1 MYNTVIAGDELI
13 SVGYEI
19 RRGVDIQLYGQ
30 RERFLTVALMPFKL
44 KIAYEDVIIGD
55 LDGVHTNFLPI
66 RLPSRI
72 TSCRI
77 WPAQIEKAREAAD
90 DDGNVARI
98 VARRCENHGHG
109 DHKRDP
115 GFVFG
120 RWRLWDLETVGAAV
134 ALAEA
139 QIIAGADILDIGGE
153 STRPGSDVI
162 DAHTEKS
169 RILPVIEEIK
179 GRHPDVALSVDT
191 YRAEVA
197 AAALDRGADIIND
210 VWAACADPDMASVMA
225 ERGVPVV
232 LMHNQSR
239 PNAVLSEGRIGGEYI
254 GAEYSHVVDD
264 VIAELAQLVDELLAA
279 KVARGANRAR
289 PGYRVGKT
297 VDQNLALLRHLNILK
312 ASLDLPFL
320 IGTSRKSFIGRILD
334 LPVED
339 RLEGGGHRRR
349 WYITRRRYRA
359 RARCP

>member
-1 MYNTVIAGDELI
+1 MG
-13 SVGYEI
+13 
-19 RRGVDIQLYGQ
+19 
-30 RERFLTVALMPFKL
+30 
-44 KIAYEDVIIGD
+44 IINATPDSFSG
-55 LDGVHTNFLPI
+55 DGVY
-66 RLPSRI
+66 
-72 TSCRI
+72 
-77 WPAQIEKAREAAD
+77 AD
-90 DDGNVARI
+90 S
-98 VARRCENHGHG
+98 ES
-109 DHKRDP
+109 
-115 GFVFG
+115 
-120 RWRLWDLETVGAAV
+120 VGAAV

-210 VWAACADPDMASVMA
+210 VWAARADPDMASVMA

-232 LMHNQSR
+232 LMHNRSR
-239 PNAVLSEGRIGGEYI
+239 PNAILSEGRIGGEYI

-279 KVARGANRAR
+279 KVARGQIALD
-289 PGYRVGKT
+289 PGIGFGKT
-297 VDQNLALLRHLNILK
+297 VDQNLALLRHLDILK

-334 LPVED
+334 LPVEE
-339 RLEGGGHRRR
+339 RLEGTAATVAAGILQGADIVRVHDVREMIRVVR
-349 WYITRRRYRA
+349 VIDRLKVVLPNGEVA
-359 RARCP
+359 G

>member
-1 MYNTVIAGDELI
+1 MTTAMWQELLRDGARTMVMGIINATPDSFSGDGIYAE
-13 SVGYEI
+13 S
-19 RRGVDIQLYGQ
+19 
-30 RERFLTVALMPFKL
+30 
-44 KIAYEDVIIGD
+44 
-55 LDGVHTNFLPI
+55 
-66 RLPSRI
+66 
-72 TSCRI
+72 
-77 WPAQIEKAREAAD
+77 
-90 DDGNVARI
+90 
-98 VARRCENHGHG
+98 
-109 DHKRDP
+109 
-115 GFVFG
+115 
-120 RWRLWDLETVGAAV
+120 ETVSAAL

-139 QIIAGADILDIGGE
+139 QITAGADILDIGGE

-210 VWAACADPDMASVMA
+210 VWAARADPDMASVMA

-232 LMHNQSR
+232 LMHNRSR
-239 PNAVLSEGRIGGEYI
+239 PNAILSEGRIGGEYI

-279 KVARGANRAR
+279 KVARGQIALD
-289 PGYRVGKT
+289 PGIGFGKT
-297 VDQNLALLRHLNILK
+297 VDQNLALLRHLDILK

-334 LPVED
+334 LPVEE
-339 RLEGGGHRRR
+339 RLEGTAATVAAGILQGADIVRVHDVREMIRVVR
-349 WYITRRRYRA
+349 VIDRLKVVLPNGEVA
-359 RARCP
+359 G

>member
-1 MYNTVIAGDELI
+1 MTTAMWQELLRDGARTMVMGIINATPDSFSGDGIYAE
-13 SVGYEI
+13 S
-19 RRGVDIQLYGQ
+19 
-30 RERFLTVALMPFKL
+30 
-44 KIAYEDVIIGD
+44 
-55 LDGVHTNFLPI
+55 
-66 RLPSRI
+66 
-72 TSCRI
+72 
-77 WPAQIEKAREAAD
+77 
-90 DDGNVARI
+90 
-98 VARRCENHGHG
+98 
-109 DHKRDP
+109 
-115 GFVFG
+115 
-120 RWRLWDLETVGAAV
+120 ETVSAAV

-139 QIIAGADILDIGGE
+139 QITAGADILDIGGE

-197 AAALDRGADIIND
+197 AAALDGGADIIND
-210 VWAACADPDMASVMA
+210 VWAARGDPDMASVMA

-232 LMHNQSR
+232 LMHNRSR
-239 PNAVLSEGRIGGEYI
+239 PNAILSEGRIGGEYI

-264 VIAELAQLVDELLAA
+264 VIDELAQLVDELLAA
-279 KVARGANRAR
+279 KVARGQIALD
-289 PGYRVGKT
+289 PGIGFGKT

-339 RLEGGGHRRR
+339 RLEGTAATVAAGILQGADIVRVHDVREMIRVVR
-349 WYITRRRYRA
+349 VIDRLKVVLPNGEVA
-359 RARCP
+359 G

>member
-1 MYNTVIAGDELI
+1 MTTAMWQELLRDGARTMVMGIINATPDSFSGDGIYAE
-13 SVGYEI
+13 S
-19 RRGVDIQLYGQ
+19 
-30 RERFLTVALMPFKL
+30 
-44 KIAYEDVIIGD
+44 
-55 LDGVHTNFLPI
+55 
-66 RLPSRI
+66 
-72 TSCRI
+72 
-77 WPAQIEKAREAAD
+77 
-90 DDGNVARI
+90 
-98 VARRCENHGHG
+98 
-109 DHKRDP
+109 
-115 GFVFG
+115 
-120 RWRLWDLETVGAAV
+120 ETVSAAV
-134 ALAEA
+134 TLAEA
-139 QIIAGADILDIGGE
+139 QITAGADILDIGGE

-210 VWAACADPDMASVMA
+210 IWAARADPDMASVMA

-232 LMHNQSR
+232 LMHNRSR
-239 PNAVLSEGRIGGEYI
+239 PNAILSEGRIGGEYI

-279 KVARGANRAR
+279 KVAREQIALD
-289 PGYRVGKT
+289 PGIGFGKT

-334 LPVED
+334 LPVEE
-339 RLEGGGHRRR
+339 RLEGTAATVAAGILQGADIVRVHDVREMIRVVR
-349 WYITRRRYRA
+349 VIDRLKVVLPNGEVA
-359 RARCP
+359 G

>member
-1 MYNTVIAGDELI
+1 MTTAMWQELLRDGARTMVMGIINATPDSFSGDGIYAE
-13 SVGYEI
+13 S
-19 RRGVDIQLYGQ
+19 
-30 RERFLTVALMPFKL
+30 
-44 KIAYEDVIIGD
+44 
-55 LDGVHTNFLPI
+55 
-66 RLPSRI
+66 
-72 TSCRI
+72 
-77 WPAQIEKAREAAD
+77 
-90 DDGNVARI
+90 
-98 VARRCENHGHG
+98 
-109 DHKRDP
+109 
-115 GFVFG
+115 
-120 RWRLWDLETVGAAV
+120 ETVSAAV

-139 QIIAGADILDIGGE
+139 QITAGADILDIGGE

-179 GRHPDVALSVDT
+179 GRHPDMALSVDT

-210 VWAACADPDMASVMA
+210 VWAARADPDMASVMA

-232 LMHNQSR
+232 LMHNRSR
-239 PNAVLSEGRIGGEYI
+239 PNAILSEGRIGGEYI

-279 KVARGANRAR
+279 KVARGQIALD
-289 PGYRVGKT
+289 PGIGFGKT

-334 LPVED
+334 LPVEE
-339 RLEGGGHRRR
+339 RLEGTAATVAAGILQGADIVRVHDVREMIRVVR
-349 WYITRRRYRA
+349 VIDRLKVVLPNGEVA
-359 RARCP
+359 G

>member
-1 MYNTVIAGDELI
+1 MTTAMWQELLRDGARTMVMGIINATPDSFSGDGIYAE
-13 SVGYEI
+13 S
-19 RRGVDIQLYGQ
+19 
-30 RERFLTVALMPFKL
+30 
-44 KIAYEDVIIGD
+44 
-55 LDGVHTNFLPI
+55 
-66 RLPSRI
+66 
-72 TSCRI
+72 
-77 WPAQIEKAREAAD
+77 
-90 DDGNVARI
+90 
-98 VARRCENHGHG
+98 
-109 DHKRDP
+109 
-115 GFVFG
+115 
-120 RWRLWDLETVGAAV
+120 ETVSAAV

-139 QIIAGADILDIGGE
+139 QITAGADILDIGGE

-210 VWAACADPDMASVMA
+210 VWAARADPDMASVMA

-232 LMHNQSR
+232 LMHNRSR
-239 PNAVLSEGRIGGEYI
+239 PNAILSEGRIGGEYI

-279 KVARGANRAR
+279 KVARGQIALD
-289 PGYRVGKT
+289 PGIGFGKT
-297 VDQNLALLRHLNILK
+297 VDQNLALLRHLDILK

-334 LPVED
+334 LPVEE
-339 RLEGGGHRRR
+339 RLEGTAAAVAAGILQGADIVRVHDVREMIRVVR
-349 WYITRRRYRA
+349 VIDRLKVVLPNGEVA
-359 RARCP
+359 G

>member
-1 MYNTVIAGDELI
+1 MTTAIWQELLRDGARTM
-13 SVGYEI
+13 VMG
-19 RRGVDIQLYGQ
+19 
-30 RERFLTVALMPFKL
+30 
-44 KIAYEDVIIGD
+44 IINATPDSFSG
-55 LDGVHTNFLPI
+55 DGVY
-66 RLPSRI
+66 
-72 TSCRI
+72 
-77 WPAQIEKAREAAD
+77 AD
-90 DDGNVARI
+90 S
-98 VARRCENHGHG
+98 ES
-109 DHKRDP
+109 
-115 GFVFG
+115 
-120 RWRLWDLETVGAAV
+120 VGAAV

-210 VWAACADPDMASVMA
+210 VWAARADPDMASVMA

-232 LMHNQSR
+232 LMHNRSR
-239 PNAVLSEGRIGGEYI
+239 PNAILSEGRIGGEYI

-264 VIAELAQLVDELLAA
+264 VSAELAQLVDELLAA
-279 KVARGANRAR
+279 KVARGQIALD
-289 PGYRVGKT
+289 PGIGFGKT
-297 VDQNLALLRHLNILK
+297 VDQNLALLRHLDILK

-334 LPVED
+334 LPVEE
-339 RLEGGGHRRR
+339 RLEGTAATVAAGILQGADIVRVHDVREM
-349 WYITRRRYRA
+349 TRVVRVIDRLKVVLPNGEVA
-359 RARCP
+359 G